1 LFIFENF
8 GSSFYFTV
16 QIYGII
22 LKLANFWAKTSGAS
36 EHPRTTEKKLTTYN
50 LHLTDILAVGH
61 QRQATV
67 LDAEGDAEDEGLPVA
82 EFDPETCK

>member
-1 LFIFENF
+1 M
-8 GSSFYFTV
+8 
-16 QIYGII
+16 
-22 LKLANFWAKTSGAS
+22 
-36 EHPRTTEKKLTTYN
+36 KKTYN

-82 EFDPETCK
+82 EFDPEGLLPVEAHHLQTVEAVVEEPPPHAFLPQG